1 LDGTP
6 HPHHGS
12 FIAKRCLAEIELA
25 GRVPIADTH
34 TAEARQCFNRDDE
47 WDVWMK
53 EPIDSRQLRAFVTL
67 VNTGSFTQT
76 AKQLFLSQSAISH
89 SIKELVKLGLGISA
103 MAPWTVRG
111 ELRQKTLVTLP
122 LGKKKIATQ
131 LGPPASSRQKTH
143 AGGGNVCDVEPIHLH
158 LVC

>member
-1 LDGTP
+1 
-6 HPHHGS
+6 
-12 FIAKRCLAEIELA
+12 
-25 GRVPIADTH
+25 
-34 TAEARQCFNRDDE
+34 
-47 WDVWMK
+47 MK

>member
-1 LDGTP
+1 
-6 HPHHGS
+6 
-12 FIAKRCLAEIELA
+12 
-25 GRVPIADTH
+25 
-34 TAEARQCFNRDDE
+34 
-47 WDVWMK
+47 MK
-53 EPIDSRQLRAFVTL
+53 EPIDNRQLRAFVTL

-122 LGKKKIATQ
+122 LGKRKLRRNWGILRRRGKRPTLAEETFVTLSRSICTSFAE
-131 LGPPASSRQKTH
+131 PA
-143 AGGGNVCDVEPIHLH
+143 
-158 LVC
+158 